1 MKKIVRKN
9 SEKNIFKVHH
19 KRNEKIYLFTLNV
32 YLYNMSNNMGK
43 GNGLRHLRRRERRR
57 GRRGWRRGIGRE
69 DSVVV
74 KGVGG
79 L

>member
-1 MKKIVRKN
+1 
-9 SEKNIFKVHH
+9 
-19 KRNEKIYLFTLNV
+19 
-32 YLYNMSNNMGK
+32 MSNNMGK